1 MRDEHHQVIE
11 KSKRFEKRLS
21 FSTID
26 EREFFSFLCK
36 TRVGRP
42 RGRRLVVHE
51 GEIEIQLGR
60 EAREQEEDGFG
71 GRRGGKSERAREKEN
86 RSAAE

>member
-26 EREFFSFLCK
+26 EREFFSF
-36 TRVGRP
+36 
-42 RGRRLVVHE
+42 
-51 GEIEIQLGR
+51 
-60 EAREQEEDGFG
+60 FM
-71 GRRGGKSERAREKEN
+71 
-86 RSAAE
+86 